1 MANPNELPKEI
12 VIDPKI
18 APRVDRLIKGA
29 IDMHCHSGPSV
40 MARRLDHIEA
50 IEEASAAGMR
60 ALLFKDHFYSVTP
73 VVELLKGRYAH
84 LNVEMFSGVPLNDTS
99 GGLNPYAV
107 DHGIA
112 LGAKLVWMP
121 TFSAANHIRHN
132 YRGHRLVTA
141 KPMLP
146 AKHLTVLDEDGNVK
160 DEAKFI
166 LDQIAKADVV
176 LSGGHLHIS
185 EIFKLFEEGRKRGVK
200 RLLVQH
206 PTYTI
211 DATHADI
218 KQLASEGVFLEHS
231 LCMFI
236 EGSRFQHWTG
246 EDLRK
251 VIEAGTVEQTIL
263 GSDLGQIKN
272 PTPVT
277 GFRAVISLCIS
288 LGFSDDDI
296 RKLTGG
302 NAARLLGIP
311 EKPTAA

>member
-1 MANPNELPKEI
+1 MDKPADLLKEI

-18 APRVDRLIKGA
+18 APRVESLLRGA

-50 IEEASAAGMR
+50 LEEAAAAGMR

-73 VVELLKGRYAH
+73 VVELLKDRYAH
-84 LNVEMFSGVPLNDTS
+84 LGVEMVSGVPLNDTC

-107 DHGIA
+107 DHGLA
-112 LGAKLVWMP
+112 LGARLIWMP

-146 AKHLTVLDEDGNVK
+146 AKHLTVLDESGKLK
-160 DEAKFI
+160 DEVKFI
-166 LDQIAKADVV
+166 LDQIAAADAV

-185 EIFKLFEEGRKRGVK
+185 EIFVLFDEARERGVK

-211 DATHADI
+211 DATPADM
-218 KQLASEGVFLEHS
+218 KQLAGQGVFLEHS

-246 EDLRK
+246 EDLHA
-251 VIEAGTVEQTIL
+251 VIAAGTIEQTIL

-277 GFRAVISLCIS
+277 GFRAVIALCIA

-296 RKLTGG
+296 RRMTGG
-302 NAARLLGIP
+302 NAARLLGLEETP
-311 EKPTAA
+311 ATA

>member
-1 MANPNELPKEI
+1 MSKPNDLPEEI

-18 APRVDRLIKGA
+18 AARVDSLLRGA

-50 IEEASAAGMR
+50 LEEASQAGMR

-73 VVELLKGRYAH
+73 IVELLKGRYAH
-84 LNVEMFSGVPLNDTS
+84 LGVEMVSGVPLNDTC

-107 DHGIA
+107 DHGLA

-121 TFSAANHIRHN
+121 TFSAANHLRHN

-146 AKHLTVLDEDGNVK
+146 AKHLTVLDDSGNVK

-185 EIFKLFEEGRKRGVK
+185 EIFKLFEEARKRGVK

-211 DATHADI
+211 DATMADI
-218 KQLASEGVFLEHS
+218 KQLAGEGVFLEHS

-246 EDLRK
+246 SDLRE
-251 VIEAGTVEQTIL
+251 VIDAGTVDQTIL
-263 GSDLGQIKN
+263 GSDLGQVKN

-277 GFRAVISLCIS
+277 GFRAVIALCIS

-302 NAARLLGIP
+302 NAARLLGL
-311 EKPTAA
+311 EALAAH